1 MCNSWPLPVQPGR
14 LLYSVSSKCTNFC
27 LYLCDHKESG
37 ACEVYRVE
45 SGAVLYCISSDSAVC
60 FTFDRMLRG
69 PRKYLDK
76 GGKRISALHQ
86 DRNPF
91 IV

>member
-1 MCNSWPLPVQPGR
+1 M
-14 LLYSVSSKCTNFC
+14 
-27 LYLCDHKESG
+27 
-37 ACEVYRVE
+37 YRVE